1 MTEPA
6 ITFIAFEEYPK
17 KGVLYEYI
25 EHAGK
30 KFGKVAVIC
39 ATMGDEELEETHNGV
54 HIRRVPVKTLKKMS
68 LEAIR
73 FTDKARRLYKRTQRY
88 LHSSIVHVFSY
99 VGCRA
104 LRHGTHDGK
113 WVYHTR
119 SGAIKSTLIHKISK
133 PLQVID
139 ARGYDAVF
147 TNVEDIVGRIEGKVF
162 VLSPMGVNM
171 DRFRPEAGDEHV
183 WIECGV
189 PSGSSVLIYHGRLDP
204 SRRIETLIEAFSEVH
219 SVRPRTSLVLMG
231 EDPNIVRLKEIAE
244 RLGVS
249 ESVYFIGRIEYPEV
263 PSYIAASDIG
273 LAYIP
278 VTIEYDKQPPLKTLE
293 YLSCGLPVVATC
305 TEGNK
310 EFVEDGQ
317 NGVIAGDSS
326 SEYAEAILNV
336 LSEDGLREKI
346 AGKARESVKPYDWQ
360 RLMEDRFF
368 PAYDELLSDL

>member
-17 KGVLYEYI
+17 KGVIYEYI
-25 EHAGK
+25 DHAGK
-30 KFGKVAVIC
+30 KFSEVAVIC
-39 ATMGDEELEETHNGV
+39 ATDGDEDLEETHNGV
-54 HIRRVPVKTLKKMS
+54 HVHRVHVKTLKKMS

-73 FTDKARRLYKRTQRY
+73 FTNKARRLYRRTQKDHHPC
-88 LHSSIVHVFSY
+88 LVHVFSY

-104 LRHGTHDGK
+104 LRHGSPEGK

-139 ARGYDAVF
+139 ARGYDAIF
-147 TNVEDIVGRIEGKVF
+147 TNAEDIVGRMEGKVF
-162 VLSPMGVNM
+162 VVSPMGVNM
-171 DRFRPEAGDEHV
+171 DRFRPEAGDQCV
-183 WIECGV
+183 WNEYGI

-204 SRRIETLIEAFSEVH
+204 SRKIETLIEAFNEVH
-219 SVRPRTSLVLMG
+219 TVQPRTSLILMG
-231 EDPNIVRLKEIAE
+231 EDPNVVRLKEVAE

-249 ESVYFIGRIEYPEV
+249 ESVYFIGRIDYPEV
-263 PSYIAASDIG
+263 PSYLAASDLG

-278 VTIEYDKQPPLKTLE
+278 ITIEYDKQPPLKTLE
-293 YLSCGLPVVATC
+293 YLSCGLPVVATG

-310 EFVEDGQ
+310 GFVEDGQ

-326 SEYAEAILNV
+326 SEYAEAVLKV
-336 LSEDGLREKI
+336 LSVDGLREKI

-360 RLMEDRFF
+360 RLMENRFF